1 MKNKELEKLFDAAV
15 TENAMSFKE
24 AFKNVFIE
32 EFNKSCSKLEKEVNK
47 ELARFDV
54 VQEGISIPLNNP
66 KIKDAHLFAIESDED
81 NMVLKFN
88 VDGQELDYNV
98 PEEKQEFY
106 KALEGVDDLD
116 DEDKERIATDLNEFM
131 NDVDKDKKDESLER
145 GEEIKKSEVK
155 MESDMANVDKET
167 RLKLLKKLGEKMQN
181 EKSKSMNE
189 ENDEEIEEAYSE
201 NIFKITGKKSNGD
214 EYVSRGYATK
224 EKAAEAMKSL
234 DSEKYKNLSIKSS
247 RNAMYSLTQGNKKK

>member
-15 TENAMSFKE
+15 TEDAMGFKE

-32 EFNKSCSKLEKEVNK
+32 EFNRACSKLEKDVTK
-47 ELARFDV
+47 ELARFEV
-54 VQEGISIPLNNP
+54 VQEGISIPLNNS

-106 KALEGVDDLD
+106 KALEGKGDLD

-131 NDVDKDKKDESLER
+131 NDVDKDKKDESMER
-145 GEEIKKSEVK
+145 GEELKKTEVK
-155 MESDMANVDKET
+155 MESDKMASADKET
-167 RLKLLKKLGEKMQN
+167 RLKLLKKLGNKMQS
-181 EKSKSMNE
+181 EKSKSMHE
-189 ENDEEIEEAYSE
+189 ENDEEEKVEE
-201 NIFKITGKKSNGD
+201 NKKSKKN
-214 EYVSRGYATK
+214 K
-224 EKAAEAMKSL
+224 E
-234 DSEKYKNLSIKSS
+234 
-247 RNAMYSLTQGNKKK
+247 